1 MSLPSHAAGEDLPG
15 IAARKYAVV
24 LRPGSGAPGAVAMK
38 LRSNQFRVAET
49 HGPADTLAAIGRMP
63 WLSLL
68 VAEGPLDLPAY
79 QAVVETVR
87 RDHPEL
93 PILRVRAAGEN
104 RVLHE
109 DGEIPVV
116 DRAELLTR
124 AEDLLVQRAYPA
136 SMLDAVAR
144 SATDTLR
151 EGFNTEAELLST
163 SLKLTR
169 HMLGRVV
176 PVLPLSGPGI
186 SGHLV
191 LNVVSPQLRRIHR
204 SSFPSATRAT
214 TRDLG
219 DLGGELLN
227 QTAGR
232 IKGALRTTIAIE
244 LGLPMV
250 ITGEN
255 LTLRVTSPAPTVLFD
270 FAAFGR
276 HLFLEFALAATEHA
290 AAAPAIADVEQLG
303 AGELSFF

>member
-1 MSLPSHAAGEDLPG
+1 
-15 IAARKYAVV
+15 VV
-24 LRPGSGAPGAVAMK
+24 
-38 LRSNQFRVAET
+38 Q
-49 HGPADTLAAIGRMP
+49 
-63 WLSLL
+63 
-68 VAEGPLDLPAY
+68 
-79 QAVVETVR
+79 TVR

-93 PILRVRAAGEN
+93 PILRVRSSEDDVAGADE
-104 RVLHE
+104 VQ
-109 DGEIPVV
+109 VV
-116 DRAELLTR
+116 DRAELLGR
-124 AEDLLVQRAYPA
+124 AERLLVQRAYPA
-136 SMLDAVAR
+136 SMLEAVPRA
-144 SATDTLR
+144 ATDTLR
-151 EGFNTEAELLST
+151 EAFNTDAELLSV

-204 SSFPSATRAT
+204 SSFPSATRVT
-214 TRDLG
+214 IRDLG

-232 IKGALRTTIAIE
+232 IKGALRATVAIE

-255 LTLRVTSPAPTVLFD
+255 LTLRVASPAPTVLFD

-276 HLFLEFALAATEHA
+276 HLFLEFALAATDEA
-290 AAAPAIADVEQLG
+290 AAAPEIGGVEQLA
-303 AGELSFF
+303 AGELSLF

>member
-1 MSLPSHAAGEDLPG
+1 VRAASHAAGEDLPE

-24 LRPGSGAPGAVAMK
+24 FRPQLAAPAGVAMK

-68 VAEGPLDLPAY
+68 VAEGPVDAPAY
-79 QAVVETVR
+79 QAVVQTVR

-93 PILRVRAAGEN
+93 PILRVRSSEDDLAAGDE
-104 RVLHE
+104 V
-109 DGEIPVV
+109 PVV
-116 DRAELLTR
+116 DRAELLDR
-124 AEDLLVQRAYPA
+124 AERLLVQRAYPA
-136 SMLDAVAR
+136 SMLAAVPRA
-144 SATDTLR
+144 AIDTLR
-151 EGFNTEAELLST
+151 EAFNTDAELLSV

-176 PVLPLSGPGI
+176 PLLPLGGRGI

-204 SSFPSATRAT
+204 SSFPSATRVS
-214 TRDLG
+214 TRELG

-232 IKGALRTTIAIE
+232 LKGALRAAVAIE

-276 HLFLEFALAATEHA
+276 HLFLEFALAATEEA
-290 AAAPAIADVEQLG
+290 AAAPHIADVEQLA
-303 AGELSFF
+303 AGELSLF